1 MGQQVSTETANNGGT
16 LGPSTKVHASSST
29 AEKPLMRKK
38 EAALP
43 RILACTRV
51 HNNNGAGKHPP
62 LEKVVHDERCLPF
75 LDPNICVNK
84 ITLRAIWACVFSQ
97 GTKSSQKTCLSNHW

>member
-29 AEKPLMRKK
+29 PEKPLMRKK

-62 LEKVVHDERCLPF
+62 LEKVVQHDEMLF
-75 LDPNICVNK
+75 I
-84 ITLRAIWACVFSQ
+84 S
-97 GTKSSQKTCLSNHW
+97 